1 MENSQK
7 DNFNLQIR
15 KLLKEFGVKAH
26 TLVQKRFDLD
36 TSDCTISLKLFIDS
50 QKVEEISKEIKID

>member
-1 MENSQK
+1 MDAIQN

-26 TLVQKRFDLD
+26 TLVKKRFDED
-36 TSDCTISLKLFIDS
+36 SSDCRVTLKLFIDS
-50 QKVEEISKEIKID
+50 KQIEEVSKEIKGY